1 MSPVSVPAPRSRL
14 CECCEIRWPAAVARC
29 PLCDGE
35 TEISALRA
43 TRSERQALEIRF
55 RRYYDEREMKRV
67 AAGHIAP
74 EGIGRREARELIEE
88 IAEMERRLAE

>member
-1 MSPVSVPAPRSRL
+1 MRPVSVPAPRSRL
-14 CECCEIRWPAAVARC
+14 CASCEVRWPATVARC

-55 RRYYDEREMKRV
+55 RRYYDEREMRRV

-74 EGIGRREARELIEE
+74 EGIGRREARKLIEE
-88 IAEMERRLAE
+88 VAEMERRLGA

>member
-1 MSPVSVPAPRSRL
+1 MRSVSVPAPRSRL
-14 CECCEIRWPAAVARC
+14 CEGCKIRWPAAVGRC

-35 TEISALRA
+35 TQISGLRA
-43 TRSERQALEIRF
+43 SCSERQALEVRF

-74 EGIGRREARELIEE
+74 EGIGRREARKLIEE
-88 IAEMERRLAE
+88 VAEMERRLE